1 MDKET
6 HLKSTYG
13 FNKFRD
19 YQKEII
25 DDILDKENVFAILPT
40 GGGKSLLYQYPATY
54 TNKITIVV
62 SPLISLMNDQCIYL
76 NSKNISSVCLNS
88 ETNISVSE
96 YKNYKIIYA
105 TPEFIT
111 SRISKIEKI
120 KEFIGLFAIDEAH
133 CVSQWSHDFRESYL
147 ELGIIKKTFP
157 EIPIL
162 AVTATA
168 TPRVVEDIYDLL
180 NIDEACEYMLGTRRT
195 NLAISILPQNDFE
208 YCTFTEPTIVYVQ
221 TRKICESLYEKI
233 SNKGIKCAH
242 YHGGMS
248 KNDKEDSH
256 NLFANGEIMV
266 IVATISFGMGIDKSD
281 IRHVVNYGVPTDIET
296 YYQEIGRAGR
306 DGLMSKATMYYD
318 LKNFNTVKFLINQS
332 SDPKQIEIK
341 TNGMNLLRKFI
352 DENNIC
358 RQQVIDYYFEKGS
371 FPTEE
376 DVANIPKCKLCDNCL
391 GVKKD
396 DIRDISDETKHIINM
411 IKNQKRVNGFSF
423 GMSKTVDMIKH
434 KDNPLF
440 NNRSKIWIKELIQI
454 LIGKNILISY
464 HKGFGFII
472 DVGKKNIDELIPIK
486 ARISNDIQ
494 NSLKNF
500 TINTGNDTLEKL
512 YELRV
517 KMAEAQNVNPTTFI
531 NDRVILN
538 IHDSKPKTLTALW
551 AIDGISDEFV
561 MNYGTELIEEL
572 KKINKKSKNN
582 SKETCNQK
590 NIINNVNN
598 LSDENISIFINK
610 LKKYRL
616 EEAKKNDIPP
626 FCVYYDT
633 TINDIISKCPT
644 NNFELFNVKGFGI
657 VKVEKYGKEII
668 NICLEILSNNKKL
681 RDDLSDDKDNDN
693 ENDNDNR
700 NDNDNDKDNDKD
712 NDNNNNN
719 SIEDINP
726 TIKWFIH
733 NNSNHIFQISK
744 VKKKIGTMAGMWSIK
759 IRGPNVNN
767 KKDFKII
774 YSQPND
780 DDALDKSSK
789 FINVNISD
797 IKPIK
802 SIDIIYKY
810 YKDGKTI
817 DEIVELTG
825 RKSKDSIEN
834 DIYKIFEQ
842 YEDVDIDPEYFG
854 LTEEYEEEIKDV
866 VKNIGSEYLKPIKD
880 AVNNKITYGQIKLCL
895 LIIKIESE
903 E

>member
-13 FNKFRD
+13 FNKFRE

-76 NSKNISSVCLNS
+76 NSKNINSVCLNS

-111 SRISKIEKI
+111 SRISKIERI
-120 KEFIGLFAIDEAH
+120 KDSIGLFAIDEAH

-157 EIPIL
+157 KIPLL

-168 TPRVVEDIYDLL
+168 TPRVVEDVYDLL
-180 NIDEACEYMLGTRRT
+180 NIEEACEYMLGTRRT

-221 TRKICESLYEKI
+221 TRKICESLYEKL

-248 KNDKEDSH
+248 KEDKDNSH
-256 NLFANGEIMV
+256 NAFIKGEIMV

-281 IRHVVNYGVPTDIET
+281 IRHVVNYGVPTDIES

-318 LKNFNTVKFLINQS
+318 LKNFSTVKYLINQS
-332 SDPKQIEIK
+332 SDPKQIDIK
-341 TNGMNLLRKFI
+341 TEGMNLLRKYI
-352 DENNIC
+352 EENNIC

-376 DVANIPKCKLCDNCL
+376 DIVNIPKCNLCDNCL
-391 GVKKD
+391 GEKKD
-396 DIRDISDETKHIINM
+396 DIRDISEETKHIINM
-411 IKNQKRVNGFSF
+411 IKNQKRVNGFTF

-434 KDNPLF
+434 KDHPLF
-440 NNRSKIWIKELIQI
+440 INRSKIWIKELIQI

-464 HKGFGFII
+464 HKGYGFII
-472 DVGKKNIDELIPIK
+472 DVGKKNIDELMPIK
-486 ARISNDIQ
+486 ARISNDVQ

-500 TINTGNDTLEKL
+500 TINTENDALDKL
-512 YELRV
+512 YELRR
-517 KMAEAQNVNPTTFI
+517 KMAEAHNVNPTTFI

-538 IHDSKPKTLTALW
+538 IHDSKPKTLSSLW
-551 AIDGISDEFV
+551 SVDGISDDFI
-561 MNYGTELIEEL
+561 MNYGSEFIEEYNKI
-572 KKINKKSKNN
+572 KKQSKKKSKGNDKK
-582 SKETCNQK
+582 KEST
-590 NIINNVNN
+590 
-598 LSDENISIFINK
+598 
-610 LKKYRL
+610 
-616 EEAKKNDIPP
+616 
-626 FCVYYDT
+626 
-633 TINDIISKCPT
+633 
-644 NNFELFNVKGFGI
+644 
-657 VKVEKYGKEII
+657 
-668 NICLEILSNNKKL
+668 
-681 RDDLSDDKDNDN
+681 RDLTFKHYKDN
-693 ENDNDNR
+693 
-700 NDNDNDKDNDKD
+700 K
-712 NDNNNNN
+712 
-719 SIEDINP
+719 SIEEIA
-726 TIKWFIH
+726 
-733 NNSNHIFQISK
+733 
-744 VKKKIGTMAGMWSIK
+744 KIT
-759 IRGPNVNN
+759 
-767 KKDFKII
+767 
-774 YSQPND
+774 
-780 DDALDKSSK
+780 
-789 FINVNISD
+789 
-797 IKPIK
+797 
-802 SIDIIYKY
+802 
-810 YKDGKTI
+810 GKTI
-817 DEIVELTG
+817 QT
-825 RKSKDSIEN
+825 IEGH
-834 DIYKIFEQ
+834 ILHIFKH
-842 YEDVDIDPEYFG
+842 YEDVDIDPDYFG

-866 VKNIGSEYLKPIKD
+866 VKKIGSQYFKAIKH
-880 AVNNKITYGQIKLCL
+880 AVNSKITYGQIKLCL
-895 LIIKIESE
+895 LIIDIENE

>member
-572 KKINKKSKNN
+572 KKINKKSKNK

>member
-391 GVKKD
+391 GEKKD
-396 DIRDISDETKHIINM
+396 DIRDISEETKHIINM

-472 DVGKKNIDELIPIK
+472 DVGKKNIDELIPIT

-512 YELRV
+512 YELRL

-551 AIDGISDEFV
+551 SIDGISDEFV
-561 MNYGTELIEEL
+561 MNYGSEFIEEL
-572 KKINKKSKNN
+572 KKINKKSKNKSNSNSKGNSNSNGKGN
-582 SKETCNQK
+582 SKETARDITFKHYNDK
-590 NIINNVNN
+590 KSLKDIIKITGKTSQTIEGHI
-598 LSDENISIFINK
+598 LHIFEHYENI
-610 LKKYRL
+610 
-616 EEAKKNDIPP
+616 E
-626 FCVYYDT
+626 
-633 TINDIISKCPT
+633 
-644 NNFELFNVKGFGI
+644 
-657 VKVEKYGKEII
+657 
-668 NICLEILSNNKKL
+668 
-681 RDDLSDDKDNDN
+681 
-693 ENDNDNR
+693 
-700 NDNDNDKDNDKD
+700 
-712 NDNNNNN
+712 
-719 SIEDINP
+719 
-726 TIKWFIH
+726 
-733 NNSNHIFQISK
+733 
-744 VKKKIGTMAGMWSIK
+744 
-759 IRGPNVNN
+759 
-767 KKDFKII
+767 
-774 YSQPND
+774 
-780 DDALDKSSK
+780 
-789 FINVNISD
+789 
-797 IKPIK
+797 
-802 SIDIIYKY
+802 
-810 YKDGKTI
+810 
-817 DEIVELTG
+817 
-825 RKSKDSIEN
+825 
-834 DIYKIFEQ
+834 
-842 YEDVDIDPEYFG
+842 IDPEYFG

-866 VKNIGSEYLKPIKD
+866 VKNIGSDYLKPIKD
-880 AVNNKITYGQIKLCL
+880 AVNNKITYGQIKVCL

>member
-512 YELRV
+512 YELRL

-561 MNYGTELIEEL
+561 MNYGTEFIEEL
-572 KKINKKSKNN
+572 KKINKKSKNK

>member
-590 NIINNVNN
+590 HIINNVNN